1 MVRVSSPRRLV
12 QHLASLLL
20 VTLACPTLARAEADV
35 HFRGLLDMGL
45 VSSVQGR
52 ALNQLTFGDS
62 NLDPYRLRLFMD
74 ARLSPTLE
82 VHVQTIL
89 HEGSGAL
96 RAELRA
102 DGAYA
107 LWTPIPSRDLS
118 LEAGKIPWPI
128 GTYAPR
134 TYSDKNALMGTPLMY
149 QWRTGLLWNSPTA
162 NVDSLV
168 AVAGRGQLSPR
179 KLYVPLVDERW
190 WDSGA
195 AVIGSW
201 APFEF
206 SAGVVQG
213 SPSWPAPGA
222 DNTPGLSILG
232 RVGVMPLPGVRV
244 GVSGADG
251 TWMPVS
257 FERTLPTGKHLRDYH
272 ETSLMVDAE
281 FATGPL
287 EVRGEAIRRRWQT
300 TTTGDLDATSG
311 YLEGRWAFTNGT
323 WLAVRGETLRFS
335 DVTTASHVTRPW
347 DDTVDRYEG
356 VVGYRVTHD
365 VRLKLGVQRTVR
377 HPYAAARLTDDLL
390 MASLG
395 FKF

>member
-1 MVRVSSPRRLV
+1 MRLR
-12 QHLASLLL
+12 LLSRP
-20 VTLACPTLARAEADV
+20 LACLLAWCFLIGVAVNTDASAAADV
-35 HFRGLLDMGL
+35 HFRGLLDMGV
-45 VSSVQGR
+45 VSSLQGR

-107 LWTPIPSRDLS
+107 LWTPIPSRDVS

-149 QWRTGLLWNSPTA
+149 QWRTGLLWNRPTA

-168 AVAGRGQLSPR
+168 SVAGRGQLSPR
-179 KLYVPLVDERW
+179 QLYVPLVDERW

-222 DNTPGLSILG
+222 DNTPGLSVLG
-232 RVGVMPLPGVRV
+232 RLGYMPFPGVRI

-257 FERTLPTGKHLRDYH
+257 FERTLPAGKHLRDYH
-272 ETSLMVDAE
+272 ERSLMADAE
-281 FATGPL
+281 FATGPF
-287 EVRGEAIRRRWQT
+287 EVRGEAIRRRWET
-300 TTTGDLDATSG
+300 TTTGNLDATSG
-311 YLEGRWAFTNGT
+311 YLEGRWTFDNGA
-323 WLAVRGETLRFS
+323 WLALRGEALRFS
-335 DVTTASHVTRPW
+335 DVTTTAAVTRPW
-347 DDTVDRYEG
+347 DDAVDRYEG
-356 VVGYRVTHD
+356 VVGYRFTHD

-377 HPYAAARLTDDLL
+377 HPFQAARLTDDLL

-395 FKF
+395 LRF

>member
-1 MVRVSSPRRLV
+1 MNRLRLRS
-12 QHLASLLL
+12 LASLIALLL
-20 VTLACPTLARAEADV
+20 VACPGLAPMAHAEADV

-45 VSSVQGR
+45 VSSIKGR
-52 ALNQLTFGDS
+52 SLNQLTFGDS

-82 VHVQTIL
+82 VHVQTIM

-107 LWTPIPSRDLS
+107 LWTPIPSRDVS

-149 QWRTGLLWNSPTA
+149 QWRTGLLWNRPTA
-162 NVDSLV
+162 SVDSLV
-168 AVAGRGQLSPR
+168 SVAGRGQLSPR
-179 KLYVPLVDERW
+179 QLYVPLIDERW
-190 WDSGA
+190 WDTGA

-232 RVGVMPLPGVRV
+232 RLGYMPLPGVRV

-257 FERTLPTGKHLRDYH
+257 FERTLPAGRTLRDYH
-272 ETSLMVDAE
+272 ERSIMADAE
-281 FATGPL
+281 FASGPF
-287 EVRGEAIRRRWQT
+287 EVRGEAIRRRWAT
-300 TTTGDLDATSG
+300 TTTGDLQATSG
-311 YLEGRWAFTNGT
+311 YVEGRWAFTNGT
-323 WLAVRGETLRFS
+323 WLAVRGEALRFS
-335 DVTTASHVTRPW
+335 DVTTSTAVTRPW
-347 DDTVDRYEG
+347 DDAVDRYEG
-356 VVGYRVTHD
+356 VIGYRISHD
-365 VRLKLGVQRTVR
+365 VRLKLGAQRTVR
-377 HPYAAARLTDDLL
+377 HPFAAPRLTDDLL

-395 FKF
+395 LRF